1 MELVCMD
8 IKKRLEN
15 EEFVGIAGNKKL
27 RIKYLNEN
35 NIYTIEEFLNCD
47 INLLYHSKESKTKVK
62 IEKDILRYKYLQE
75 PMVRDTLLTSDIT
88 ISDKE
93 KCKYTMINA
102 LENLGFGNF
111 SRVNRYFNEI
121 AFNKVFNNASASIK
135 IIDYLKC
142 CLLDESD
149 INYNLISFYV
159 NYYDTIIYN
168 RKITIKNDLQR
179 MKDELVKLVLER
191 KRLDKSIE
199 KLTTEIEKEELIL
212 KR

>member
-1 MELVCMD
+1 M
-8 IKKRLEN
+8 
-15 EEFVGIAGNKKL
+15 A
-27 RIKYLNEN
+27 
-35 NIYTIEEFLNCD
+35 
-47 INLLYHSKESKTKVK
+47 
-62 IEKDILRYKYLQE
+62 
-75 PMVRDTLLTSDIT
+75 RDTLLTSDIT

-121 AFNKVFNNASASIK
+121 TFNKVFNNASASIK
-135 IIDYLKC
+135 IIDYLKY

-179 MKDELVKLVLER
+179 MKDELVELVLER

>member
-1 MELVCMD
+1 MD

-75 PMVRDTLLTSDIT
+75 PMARDTLLTSDIT

-121 AFNKVFNNASASIK
+121 AFNKVFNTASASIK

>member
-1 MELVCMD
+1 MD

-199 KLTTEIEKEELIL
+199 KLTDEIEKEELIL

>member
-1 MELVCMD
+1 MD

-47 INLLYHSKESKTKVK
+47 INLLYHSKESKTKVM

-75 PMVRDTLLTSDIT
+75 PMVRDTLLTSDIN

-121 AFNKVFNNASASIK
+121 AFNKVFNNASVSIK

-142 CLLDESD
+142 CLLDGSD

-168 RKITIKNDLQR
+168 RRITIKNDLQR
-179 MKDELVKLVLER
+179 MKDELVELVLER

-199 KLTTEIEKEELIL
+199 KLTDEIEK
-212 KR
+212 KS

>member
-1 MELVCMD
+1 
-8 IKKRLEN
+8 
-15 EEFVGIAGNKKL
+15 
-27 RIKYLNEN
+27 
-35 NIYTIEEFLNCD
+35 
-47 INLLYHSKESKTKVK
+47 
-62 IEKDILRYKYLQE
+62 
-75 PMVRDTLLTSDIT
+75 
-88 ISDKE
+88 
-93 KCKYTMINA
+93 MINA

-121 AFNKVFNNASASIK
+121 AFNKVFNNASISIK

-168 RKITIKNDLQR
+168 RRITIKNDLQK
-179 MKDELVKLVLER
+179 MKDELVNLLIER
-191 KRLDKSIE
+191 KKLDKSINA
-199 KLTTEIEKEELIL
+199 LITEIEKSELIL

>member
-1 MELVCMD
+1 MD
-8 IKKRLEN
+8 IKKRLEK

-47 INLLYHSKESKTKVK
+47 INVLYHSKESKTKVK

-75 PMVRDTLLTSDIT
+75 PMTRDTLLTSDIT

-199 KLTTEIEKEELIL
+199 KLATEIEKKELIL

>member
-1 MELVCMD
+1 MD